1 MHDWLIA
8 FEAGLSKFA
17 AYLGALLGIYGT
29 IRSIRQD
36 RFRLDLR
43 VIAVLVEF
51 KMPAVKIQATNIG
64 RVAATVKALGFSLRG
79 ANTKIYVPMPDNQL
93 QRESFVKLLNPGE
106 CVSLYIDLK
115 ELNNPAWGMIYRP
128 IAQIADGRIIK
139 GKKVPKQLRE
149 DPLAWLEEQTKA
161 G

>member
-1 MHDWLIA
+1 MHDWLVA

-17 AYLGALLGIYGT
+17 AYLGAVLGTYCT
-29 IRSIRQD
+29 IRSVVLD

-43 VIAVLVEF
+43 VVAVIVDF

-79 ANTKIYVPMPDNQL
+79 TDKIFVPMPDSQL
-93 QRESFVKLLNPGE
+93 QRENFGKLLNPGE
-106 CVSLYIDLK
+106 CVSLYIG
-115 ELNNPAWGMIYRP
+115 LNGLSDPAWGMINRP
-128 IAQIADGRIIK
+128 IAQIADGRIMK

-149 DPLAWLEEQTKA
+149 EPLSWLEEQTKA